1 MTRRWSLI
9 AVIVG
14 LAVALTFVIVDMR
27 SGTGAARETPEAAG
41 PAGHGGTPGLKGV
54 GWWPAHAT
62 SGRVAKDLVGDH
74 HATLRGGASW
84 TTGPKGGALL
94 LDGSSGFA
102 DTGAAVLDTTDGDY
116 SVAAWVRL
124 NARGGFRT
132 AVSLDGETASVF
144 YLQYSDSDK
153 RFSFSF
159 VNARAVAT
167 TVGEPEL
174 GLWYHLV
181 GTYSHSDSML
191 RIYVDGV
198 LAGSVRARNPERPA
212 GNLVIGRG
220 NFKGRTVDVWAGAI
234 TDVHAYDRALSPGD
248 VAVLAVGEP
257 SRD

>member
-41 PAGHGGTPGLKGV
+41 PAGHGGTPGLTGV

-167 TVGEPEL
+167 TVDEPEL

-181 GTYSHSDSML
+181 GRGPPAPL
-191 RIYVDGV
+191 RI
-198 LAGSVRARNPERPA
+198 GSSASAHRKVVFPRPSS
-212 GNLVIGRG
+212 I
-220 NFKGRTVDVWAGAI
+220 D
-234 TDVHAYDRALSPGD
+234 
-248 VAVLAVGEP
+248 AVGENATPGP
-257 SRD
+257 STAAMRRRLCAIRAQRGLAWPRCAACTRVRGVSGLR

>member
-102 DTGAAVLDTTDGDY
+102 DTGAAVLDTADGDY
-116 SVAAWVRL
+116 SVSRL
-124 NARGGFRT
+124 GP
-132 AVSLDGETASVF
+132 V
-144 YLQYSDSDK
+144 
-153 RFSFSF
+153 
-159 VNARAVAT
+159 
-167 TVGEPEL
+167 
-174 GLWYHLV
+174 
-181 GTYSHSDSML
+181 
-191 RIYVDGV
+191 
-198 LAGSVRARNPERPA
+198 ERPR
-212 GNLVIGRG
+212 GLQNRCLPGRRDG
-220 NFKGRTVDVWAGAI
+220 QRLLSAVFRQRQAVLLQLRQCPCRRHHSGRTRTGPLVPPRRE
-234 TDVHAYDRALSPGD
+234 RAASTS
-248 VAVLAVGEP
+248 ANRIFCIRA
-257 SRD
+257 S